1 MEENDDRSP
10 AEVLGRLK
18 SNRFI
23 VGIPFV
29 VLIADLFVRSMSNF
43 DFSVIRPVESV
54 IFSIAAMSLLSA
66 AHSDKQLS
74 LKTYRIEMWL
84 ALAFI
89 LGALRD
95 GLWAAGMNIQDV
107 NIIDLAIG
115 VVGGVCVYFWTHR
128 SSLVLT
134 ATRIGPTRPADTS
147 QETSQQ
153 RPADY

>member
-1 MEENDDRSP
+1 MEENKDLRA
-10 AEVLGRLK
+10 AEVIGRLK

-23 VGIPFV
+23 MGIPFV

-43 DFSVIRPVESV
+43 DFSVIRPAESV
-54 IFSIAAMSLLSA
+54 IFSIAGLSLLSA
-66 AHSDKQLS
+66 AHSDRRLS
-74 LKTYRIEMWL
+74 LKTYRIEMWF
-84 ALAFI
+84 AFAFI

-115 VVGGVCVYFWTHR
+115 VVGGVCLYFWTHR

-134 ATRIGPTRPADTS
+134 ATRIGPTRPAGTS